1 MNEVLWGLALA
12 AASFSLTPLGAA
24 YAKRR
29 GASINRSL
37 AVFIAI
43 MVVRL
48 GVALEGAVI
57 VQKSGGNVFAF
68 LLTFATAFSLLL
80 IPEVMLIVRLTR

>member
-1 MNEVLWGLALA
+1 MLWGLALA
-12 AASFSLTPLGAA
+12 AASFLLTPLGAV
-24 YAKRR
+24 YVQRR

-37 AVFIAI
+37 AVFVAI

-48 GVALEGAVI
+48 GAALAGALI

-68 LLTFATAFSLLL
+68 LLPFATAFSLLL